1 MNKQTFVSELRGRL
15 SGLPP
20 KELDD
25 RLNFYLEMIDDRM
38 EDGITEE
45 AAISE
50 IGSVEEIAAQI
61 IAETPLTK
69 IVKEKTKPRKK
80 RRAWEIVLLAVGS
93 PLWAP
98 LLLAAIIVILALYIV
113 LWALILSI
121 WAVFAVL
128 VVCGGG
134 GIVIGAAHLFTGHPA
149 SGSFLISASLLSA
162 GLSIFLFFGCLA
174 ATKGTLLLTRKI
186 LFKIK
191 YSFVGKEKH
200 HV

>member
-1 MNKQTFVSELRGRL
+1 MNKEAFVSELREKL
-15 SGLPP
+15 SGLPK
-20 KELDD
+20 KEVED

-38 EDGITEE
+38 EDGAGEE
-45 AAISE
+45 TAISE

-61 IAETPLTK
+61 IAEIPLTK
-69 IVKEKTKPRKK
+69 IVKEKIRPKKK

-121 WAVFAVL
+121 WAVFVAL
-128 VVCGGG
+128 AVCGVGG
-134 GIVIGAAHLFTGHPA
+134 FLIGAAYLFTGHPA

-174 ATKGTLLLTRKI
+174 ATKGTLLLTKKI
-186 LFKIK
+186 ILKIK
-191 YSFVGKEKH
+191 NSFVRKEKH

>member
-1 MNKQTFVSELRGRL
+1 MNKEAFVSELREKL
-15 SGLPP
+15 SGLPK
-20 KELDD
+20 KEVED

-38 EDGITEE
+38 EDGAGEE
-45 AAISE
+45 TAISE

-61 IAETPLTK
+61 IAEIPLTK
-69 IVKEKTKPRKK
+69 IVKEKIRPKKK
-80 RRAWEIVLLAVGS
+80 RRAWEIVLIAVGS

-121 WAVFAVL
+121 WAVFVAL
-128 VVCGGG
+128 AVCGGG
-134 GIVIGAAHLFTGHPA
+134 GLLIGAAYLFTGHPA

-174 ATKGTLLLTRKI
+174 ATKGTLLLTKKI
-186 LFKIK
+186 ILKIK
-191 YSFVGKEKH
+191 NSFVRKEKQ

>member
-1 MNKQTFVSELRGRL
+1 MNKEAFVSELREKL
-15 SGLPP
+15 SGLPK
-20 KELDD
+20 KEVED

-38 EDGITEE
+38 EDGAGEE
-45 AAISE
+45 TAISE

-61 IAETPLTK
+61 IAEIPLTK
-69 IVKEKTKPRKK
+69 IVKEKIRPKKK
-80 RRAWEIVLLAVGS
+80 RRAWEIVLIAVGS

-121 WAVFAVL
+121 WAVFVAL
-128 VVCGGG
+128 AVCGGVG
-134 GIVIGAAHLFTGHPA
+134 FLIGAAHLFTGHPA
-149 SGSFLISASLLSA
+149 SGSFLISVSLLSA

-174 ATKGTLLLTRKI
+174 ATKGTLVLTRKI
-186 LFKIK
+186 LLKIK

>member
-1 MNKQTFVSELRGRL
+1 MNKQTFVSEHRGRL

-61 IAETPLTK
+61 IAEIPLTK

-80 RRAWEIVLLAVGS
+80 RRTWEIVLLAVGS

-98 LLLAAIIVILALYIV
+98 LLFAAIIVILALYIV

-121 WAVFAVL
+121 WAVFAAL

-134 GIVIGAAHLFTGHPA
+134 GILIGAAHLFTGHPA

-162 GLSIFLFFGCLA
+162 GLSIFLFFGCLE
-174 ATKGTLLLTRKI
+174 ATKGTLLLTKKI
-186 LFKIK
+186 LLKIK

>member
-69 IVKEKTKPRKK
+69 IVKEKTKTH
-80 RRAWEIVLLAVGS
+80 
-93 PLWAP
+93 
-98 LLLAAIIVILALYIV
+98 
-113 LWALILSI
+113 
-121 WAVFAVL
+121 
-128 VVCGGG
+128 C
-134 GIVIGAAHLFTGHPA
+134 
-149 SGSFLISASLLSA
+149 
-162 GLSIFLFFGCLA
+162 
-174 ATKGTLLLTRKI
+174 
-186 LFKIK
+186 
-191 YSFVGKEKH
+191 
-200 HV
+200 